1 MQEVLFVSSRARKLA
16 DTLIVVLAIFLAL
29 HQYAPTR
36 ALTLVALR
44 RDRSCLL
51 AKIMDGDREARRQI
65 LQEGAV
71 LKTGEDVSQRC
82 WIDSSA
88 GGEAGS
94 VEAASAACRP
104 NFVQSR
110 HEAPEIQPTLV
121 LRQGLCFGLESW
133 IV

>member
-16 DTLIVVLAIFLAL
+16 DSLIVVLAIFLAL

-51 AKIMDGDREARRQI
+51 AKIMEGDREARRQI
-65 LQEGAV
+65 LRRADKPAKMYSNGA
-71 LKTGEDVSQRC
+71 
-82 WIDSSA
+82 
-88 GGEAGS
+88 
-94 VEAASAACRP
+94 
-104 NFVQSR
+104 R

-121 LRQGLCFGLESW
+121 LRLGFSFGLEPW

>member
-1 MQEVLFVSSRARKLA
+1 MQEVLFVSQPTRKLA
-16 DTLIVVLAIFLAL
+16 DSLIVVLAIFLAL

-51 AKIMDGDREARRQI
+51 ATIMEGDREARRQI
-65 LQEGAV
+65 LRRADKPAKMYPNV
-71 LKTGEDVSQRC
+71 
-82 WIDSSA
+82 A
-88 GGEAGS
+88 GSIHPAGRDAGS

-104 NFVQSR
+104 NLVQSR

-121 LRQGLCFGLESW
+121 MRPGLCFGLEPW

>member
-16 DTLIVVLAIFLAL
+16 DSLIVVLAIFLAL

-65 LQEGAV
+65 LRRAD
-71 LKTGEDVSQRC
+71 KTGEDASQRC
-82 WIDSSA
+82 WIDSA
-88 GGEAGS
+88 PGGDAGS
-94 VEAASAACRP
+94 VEASAACRP
-104 NFVQSR
+104 NLVQSR
-110 HEAPEIQPTLV
+110 HEVPEIQPTLV
-121 LRQGLCFGLESW
+121 LRPELCFGLEPW

>member
-51 AKIMDGDREARRQI
+51 AKIMDGDRGARRQI
-65 LQEGAV
+65 VRRAD
-71 LKTGEDVSQRC
+71 KTGEDVSQRC

-88 GGEAGS
+88 GGDAAS

-104 NFVQSR
+104 NLVQSR

-121 LRQGLCFGLESW
+121 LRPGLYFGLQPW
-133 IV
+133 TV